1 MSAWPGAATRAARG
15 RLARLHL
22 RTGLLRLA
30 RVELEELA
38 GEVGLDTDGILDLA
52 EARWRTGDLRGA
64 AEAAGAWLEAGAGA
78 AGVAARDDAEVDG
91 AGDEADG
98 RAADGRARALAHAL
112 IADGLTVRG
121 RHDDAAVHVAAALD
135 ALPAGTGGSVGS
147 IGSAGSAGSAATPAS
162 LGSALDALF
171 AGISPR
177 ADAWPSFG
185 LGDASPGPVGA
196 AANGVPATRLF
207 SVSTDPATPDPIA
220 AADERLGAGDDA
232 AAAVLLVLALRAAPS
247 RAGEVLER
255 ADAALAARPGAVL
268 LLARA
273 EALRAL
279 GRHEAA
285 GIAYAVA
292 DAHARGAAAAP
303 SSAPGALDPINV
315 RGIYPDA
322 AGAAAAPDAADR
334 ATSADAAGALE
345 PETTDPRP
353 EGSPR

>member
-1 MSAWPGAATRAARG
+1 MSASPDAATRAARG

-38 GEVGLDTDGILDLA
+38 GDGGLDTDGILDLA

-64 AEAAGAWLEAGAGA
+64 AEAAGAWLDAGADA
-78 AGVAARDDAEVDG
+78 AGVAAARDDVEVDP
-91 AGDEADG
+91 AGDE
-98 RAADGRARALAHAL
+98 ADGRARALAHAL

-121 RHDDAAVHVAAALD
+121 RHDDAAVHVAAALE
-135 ALPAGTGGSVGS
+135 ALPAGSAGLVGPD
-147 IGSAGSAGSAATPAS
+147 GSAGSAAT
-162 LGSALDALF
+162 ALDALF

-185 LGDASPGPVGA
+185 PGDAGPEPAGA
-196 AANGVPATRLF
+196 AATGVAVTHVFIPSLVPA
-207 SVSTDPATPDPIA
+207 SPDPIA

>member
-1 MSAWPGAATRAARG
+1 MSAPPRAAAETAAG

-38 GEVGLDTDGILDLA
+38 GKGRLDTDGILDLA

-64 AEAAGAWLEAGAGA
+64 AEAAGAWLDAGAGA
-78 AGVAARDDAEVDG
+78 ARVTAAGDDLEVDQAG
-91 AGDEADG
+91 GDEAG
-98 RAADGRARALAHAL
+98 RRARALAHAL

-121 RHDDAAVHVAAALD
+121 RHDDAAVHVAATLD
-135 ALPAGTGGSVGS
+135 ALQAGLAGPAGSV
-147 IGSAGSAGSAATPAS
+147 AT
-162 LGSALDALF
+162 ALDALF
-171 AGISPR
+171 AGIPPR

-185 LGDASPGPVGA
+185 PGDAGPELAGA
-196 AANGVPATRLF
+196 AAVGVPVTRVF
-207 SVSTDPATPDPIA
+207 TPAMDPEAPDPIA
-220 AADERLGAGDDA
+220 AAGERLGAGDDA
-232 AAAVLLVLALRAAPS
+232 AAAVLLVLALRATPS

-255 ADAALAARPGAVL
+255 ADAALAARPGAAL

-292 DAHARGAAAAP
+292 DTRARGGAPAP
-303 SSAPGALDPINV
+303 SPAPGAGAVDPIGA
-315 RGIYPDA
+315 RGTAPD
-322 AGAAAAPDAADR
+322 AAAAPD
-334 ATSADAAGALE
+334 
-345 PETTDPRP
+345 PEW
-353 EGSPR
+353 SPQ

>member
-1 MSAWPGAATRAARG
+1 MSAMHGASGVLAG

-38 GEVGLDTDGILDLA
+38 GQGRLDMEGILDLA

-64 AEAAGAWLEAGAGA
+64 AEAAGAWLDTGAGA
-78 AGVAARDDAEVDG
+78 ADPAAG
-91 AGDEADG
+91 SGADG
-98 RAADGRARALAHAL
+98 RGRALAHAV

-121 RHDDAAVHVAAALD
+121 RHDDAAAHVAAALD
-135 ALPAGTGGSVGS
+135 ALARGPDRST
-147 IGSAGSAGSAATPAS
+147 AT
-162 LGSALDALF
+162 ALDALF

-185 LGDASPGPVGA
+185 TGA
-196 AANGVPATRLF
+196 ADAGPAKAVAAEVHATRL
-207 SVSTDPATPDPIA
+207 STPAPDAGANDSIA
-220 AADERLGAGDDA
+220 AADERLRAGDAA
-232 AAAVLLVLALRAAPS
+232 AAAVLLVVALRLAPS
-247 RAGEVLER
+247 HAGEVLQR
-255 ADAALAARPGAVL
+255 ADAALLEHPGAPL

-292 DAHARGAAAAP
+292 DARARGG
-303 SSAPGALDPINV
+303 APGASPVGGAVALDPTD
-315 RGIYPDA
+315 GH
-322 AGAAAAPDAADR
+322 GTAPDAPPAPD
-334 ATSADAAGALE
+334 
-345 PETTDPRP
+345 PER
-353 EGSPR
+353 SPR